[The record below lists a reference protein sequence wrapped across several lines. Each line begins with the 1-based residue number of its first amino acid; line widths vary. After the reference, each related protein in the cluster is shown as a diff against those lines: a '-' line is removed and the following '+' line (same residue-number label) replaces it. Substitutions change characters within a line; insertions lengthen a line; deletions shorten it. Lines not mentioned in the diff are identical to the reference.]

1 MKKLANKVAVITG
14 GSSGLGLATA
24 KLFAEEGAKVAI
36 TGRNSAA
43 LDEAVKA
50 IGLGSIGIVADVANI
65 REIETGYKKIYDS
78 FGKFDV
84 LIVNAGIY
92 FGAALAD
99 FTEELFDKISNVNFK
114 GAFFSVQKAL
124 PYLNSGASIVLTS
137 TALNEKGLAP
147 ASAYSATK
155 AAIRSL
161 GRSFAAEL
169 TGKGIRVNVLSPGAI
184 VTPIF
189 EKSVGSREE
198 LDGTLEYFSN
208 YAPQKRMGKPEEI
221 AAGFLY
227 LASDDS
233 TYMLGSELVIDGG
246 VKGV

>member
-36 TGRNSAA
+36 TGRNAA
-43 LDEAVKA
+43 TLNDATKA
-50 IGLGSIGIVADVANI
+50 IGHGSVGAVADVADI
-65 REIETGYKKIYDS
+65 SEIEAGYKKIYDS

-92 FGAALAD
+92 FGSGLAD
-99 FTEELFDKISNVNFK
+99 FTEELFDKLSDINFK

-124 PYLNSGASIVLTS
+124 PYLNEGASVVLTS
-137 TALNEKGLAP
+137 TALNEKGLAA
-147 ASAYSATK
+147 ASVYSATK

-161 GRSFAAEL
+161 ARSFAAEL
-169 TGKGIRVNVLSPGAI
+169 TAKNIRVNVLSPGAI

-189 EKSVGSREE
+189 EKATGSKEE

-208 YAPQKRMGKPEEI
+208 YAPAKRMGKPEEI

-233 TYMLGSELVIDGG
+233 SYMLGSELVIDGG
-246 VKGV
+246 VKGI

>member
-14 GSSGLGLATA
+14 GNSGLGLATA

-36 TGRNSAA
+36 TGRNLAS
-43 LDEAVKA
+43 LDEAIKA
-50 IGLGSIGIVADVANI
+50 IGHGAIGTVADVSNLI
-65 REIETGYKKIYDS
+65 EIEAGYRKIHSS

-92 FGAALAD
+92 FGANLAD
-99 FTEELFDKISNVNFK
+99 FTEELFDKISDINFK

-124 PYLNSGASIVLTS
+124 PYLNEGASVVLTS

-147 ASAYSATK
+147 ASVYSATK

-161 GRSFAAEL
+161 ARSFAAEL
-169 TGKGIRVNVLSPGAI
+169 TGKNIRVNVLSPGAI

-189 EKSVGSREE
+189 EKSVGSKEE

-221 AAGFLY
+221 AAGFLF

-233 TYMLGSELVIDGG
+233 TYMMGSELVIDGG
-246 VKGV
+246 VKAI